1 MQQNFEEITKELI
14 MLPKRERL
22 EIVRFLLFLDSR
34 SLDTDIESAWEEE
47 IMDRVRTVD
56 EGKATGIDYNKAIKE
71 IEQRFIS

>member
-1 MQQNFEEITKELI
+1 MQQNFEEITKGLI
-14 MLPKRERL
+14 RLPKRERL

-47 IMDRVRTVD
+47 IMDRVRAVD

-71 IEQRFIS
+71 IEQLFIL